1 MYVYVISRA
10 RVLYWIYMTE
20 PEGREARGRG
30 HINPIQRECTW
41 YNEFMFQWSHTF
53 GIAVHAQYVPREHAG
68 QVAGVCAAVAS
79 AAGQVCYADMEA
91 KY

>member
-1 MYVYVISRA
+1 M
-10 RVLYWIYMTE
+10 YWIYMTE
-20 PEGREARGRG
+20 PEGHG
-30 HINPIQRECTW
+30 ECTW

-79 AAGQVCYADMEA
+79 AAGQVCYADMKA

>member
-1 MYVYVISRA
+1 M
-10 RVLYWIYMTE
+10 
-20 PEGREARGRG
+20 
-30 HINPIQRECTW
+30 
-41 YNEFMFQWSHTF
+41 HTF
-53 GIAVHAQYVPREHAG
+53 GVAAHAQYVPREHAG